1 MNSALLPRESTAD
14 QLFLLS
20 GLLRRRPVF
29 LGGEKIGWV
38 DDFIILDKD
47 TVAEVT
53 HVCVGRSFGR
63 PRLFVPWQNV
73 QAVSA
78 KAVVLGPA
86 AEALSVQSAPQGA
99 VLLQDYIVD
108 KKVLD
113 VEGREVEVVYDVA
126 LALRQN
132 RLFVVGVDVSRR
144 ALLRRIG
151 LKWLANFTA
160 SITDGIA
167 NEIIAWDLVEP
178 LPEKIGS
185 FAGDIRLKV
194 VKGELAK
201 MPPVDVARILEQLTR
216 EQRLA
221 VFNGMEN
228 GSASDALEEL
238 DPKSQREVI
247 AAMPPARAARLID
260 HMTPGQAADVLAVLP
275 WAQANAVLRLL
286 GEEKGEKVRDIL
298 ETQDERIASYVSVDC
313 VKLRPDNTALEAR
326 QSYQQAQARDAVA
339 YLYVVDAADKLLGV
353 VGTTD
358 LIMALDGTRLGQ
370 IMKKV
375 VTLTADSTLKDASEA
390 FARYGFRALPVTD
403 QQGKFL
409 GIVPYRDVMNL
420 KHRYLE

>member
-1 MNSALLPRESTAD
+1 MNTTLLPRESATD

-20 GLLRRRPVF
+20 DLRRRSVR
-29 LGGEKIGWV
+29 LGDEKIGWV

-47 TVAEVT
+47 IVAEVT
-53 HVCVGRSFGR
+53 HVCVGQSFGR
-63 PRLFVPWQNV
+63 PRLFVPWLHV
-73 QAVSA
+73 RAVSA
-78 KAVVLGPA
+78 KAVVLNPGTDA
-86 AEALSVQSAPQGA
+86 RSMESAPEGA

-113 VEGREVEVVYDVA
+113 VEGREVEVVYDLA
-126 LALRQN
+126 LALREN

-167 NEIIAWDLVEP
+167 NEIVAWNLVEP
-178 LPEKIGS
+178 LPVKIGS

-194 VKGELAK
+194 VKEEVAK

-216 EQRLA
+216 DQRLA
-221 VFNGMEN
+221 VFNGLEN

-247 AAMPPARAARLID
+247 AAMPRDRAARLID

-275 WAQANAVLRLL
+275 WAHANAIMRLL
-286 GEEKGEKVRDIL
+286 KKEKAAKVRDIL
-298 ETQDERIASYVSVDC
+298 ETQDERIASYVSTDC
-313 VKLRPDNTALEAR
+313 VKLRPENNALQAR
-326 QSYQQAQARDAVA
+326 QSYQQAQERDAVA
-339 YLYVVDAADKLLGV
+339 YLYVVDAEEKLLGV

-358 LIMALDGTRLGQ
+358 IIMALDDTPMGRL
-370 IMKKV
+370 MKKV
-375 VTLTADSTLKDASEA
+375 ISLDTESTLKDASEV

-403 QQGKFL
+403 RQGKFL

-420 KHRYLE
+420 DHRYVE

>member
-1 MNSALLPRESTAD
+1 MD
-14 QLFLLS
+14 QLSLLS
-20 GLLRRRPVF
+20 DLRGRCVF
-29 LGGEKIGWV
+29 LDNQKIGWV
-38 DDFIILDKD
+38 SDFVILDKD
-47 TVAEVT
+47 LVAEVT
-53 HVCVGRSFGR
+53 HVCVGQSFGR
-63 PRLFVPWQNV
+63 PTLFVPWQNV
-73 QAVSA
+73 QTLTA
-78 KAVVLGPA
+78 KAAVLSPGT
-86 AEALSVQSAPQGA
+86 EASSMQSAPAGA

-126 LALRQN
+126 LVLRQN

-151 LKWLANFTA
+151 LKWLAKFTA
-160 SITDGIA
+160 GITDKLTD
-167 NEIIAWDLVEP
+167 EIIAWNLVEP
-178 LPEKIGS
+178 LPQEIGS
-185 FAGDIRLKV
+185 FAGNIRLKV
-194 VKGELAK
+194 VKEELAK
-201 MPPVDVARILEQLTR
+201 MPTVDVARILEQLTQ
-216 EQRLA
+216 EQRIALL
-221 VFNGMEN
+221 NGLEN

-247 AAMPPARAARLID
+247 AALPRERAARLID

-275 WAQANAVLRLL
+275 WSHANAILRLL
-286 GEEKGEKVRDIL
+286 GKEKAEKVQDIL
-298 ETQDERIASYVSVDC
+298 ETKDERIADYISTDC
-313 VKLRPDNTALEAR
+313 VKLTPDSTALQAR

-339 YLYVVDAADKLLGV
+339 YLYVVDAEGTLLGV

-358 LIMALDGTRLGQ
+358 LVMALDETPLGR

-375 VTLTADSTLKDASEA
+375 VALGADGTLKDASEM

-403 QQGKFL
+403 QHDRFL

>member
-1 MNSALLPRESTAD
+1 MNTTLLPRQGAAD
-14 QLFLLS
+14 ELFLLS
-20 GLLRRRPVF
+20 SLRRRPVF
-29 LGGEKIGWV
+29 MDDRKIGWV
-38 DDFIILDKD
+38 DDFVILDKD
-47 TVAEVT
+47 IVAEAT
-53 HVCVGRSFGR
+53 HVCVGQSFGR
-63 PRLFVPWQNV
+63 PTLFVPWQSV
-73 QAVSA
+73 QTLTA
-78 KAVVLGPA
+78 KSLVIGPA
-86 AEALSVQSAPQGA
+86 TELTSIESAPEGA

-126 LALRQN
+126 LALQQN
-132 RLFVVGVDVSRR
+132 RLLVVGVDVSRR

-160 SITDGIA
+160 SITDRIT
-167 NEIIAWDLVEP
+167 NEIIPWNLVEP

-194 VKGELAK
+194 VKEELAK
-201 MPPVDVARILEQLTR
+201 MPPVDVARILEQLTHD
-216 EQRLA
+216 QRLA
-221 VFNGMEN
+221 LFNGLEN

-247 AAMPPARAARLID
+247 AAMPPGRAARLID
-260 HMTPGQAADVLAVLP
+260 HMTPGQAADVLSALP
-275 WAQANAVLRLL
+275 WSSANAILRLL
-286 GEEKGEKVRDIL
+286 DKERARKVQDIL
-298 ETQDERIASYVSVDC
+298 ESQDERIVSYVSTDC
-313 VKLRPDNTALEAR
+313 VKLTPGSTALQAR

-339 YLYVVDAADKLLGV
+339 YLYVLDAEDKLLGV

-358 LIMALDGTRLGQ
+358 LIMAADETQMGR

-375 VTLTADSTLKDASEA
+375 ITLGTDSTLKDASEM

-403 QQGKFL
+403 HGDRFL

>member
-1 MNSALLPRESTAD
+1 MSTTLLPRQSAND

-20 GLLRRRPVF
+20 DLRRRAVF
-29 LGGEKIGWV
+29 LGDRKIGWV
-38 DDFIILDKD
+38 GDFVILDKD
-47 TVAEVT
+47 LMAEVT
-53 HVCVGRSFGR
+53 HVCVAQPFGR
-63 PRLFVPWQNV
+63 PTLFVPWQNV
-73 QAVSA
+73 QTLTAKSVVISPAV
-78 KAVVLGPA
+78 
-86 AEALSVQSAPQGA
+86 EATSMESAPEGA

-113 VEGREVEVVYDVA
+113 VEGREVEVVYDLA

-160 SITDGIA
+160 SITDKITD
-167 NEIIAWDLVEP
+167 EIIAWNLVEP

-194 VKGELAK
+194 VKEEVAK
-201 MPPVDVARILEQLTR
+201 MPPVDVARILEQLTHD
-216 EQRLA
+216 QRLA
-221 VFNGMEN
+221 VFNGLVN

-238 DPKSQREVI
+238 DPKSQRELI
-247 AAMPPARAARLID
+247 AAMPRDRAARLID
-260 HMTPGQAADVLAVLP
+260 HMTPGQAADVLSVLP
-275 WAQANAVLRLL
+275 WSHANAIMRLL
-286 GEEKGEKVRDIL
+286 DKEKARKVLDIL
-298 ETQDERIASYVSVDC
+298 ETQDERIVSYVSTDC
-313 VKLRPDNTALEAR
+313 VKLTPESTTLQAR
-326 QSYQQAQARDAVA
+326 HSYQQAQARDAVA
-339 YLYVVDAADKLLGV
+339 YLYVVDAEDKLVGV
-353 VGTTD
+353 VGTAD
-358 LIMALDGTRLGQ
+358 LVMAMDETQLGR

-375 VTLTADSTLKDASEA
+375 ISLNADSTLKDASEV

-403 QQGKFL
+403 HEGKFL